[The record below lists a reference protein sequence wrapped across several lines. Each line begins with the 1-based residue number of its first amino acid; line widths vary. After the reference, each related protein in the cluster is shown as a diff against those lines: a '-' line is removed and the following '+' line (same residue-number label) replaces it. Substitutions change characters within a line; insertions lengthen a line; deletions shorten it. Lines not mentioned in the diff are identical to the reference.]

1 MAKIKINSAKLI
13 LIITFIINYISIS
26 AQPTVG
32 QSSQFYTK
40 EHFVIDLYTSTEWM
54 RCSVGQR
61 WNGETCTGKIINLNH
76 DQMEEVLKLASE
88 QLGSG
93 WRLPSRKELE
103 SLVCRD
109 CKSPKINSEI
119 FPNTD
124 PVPYWTGERNKFA
137 KRHFW
142 SVNFYTGNTY
152 GRFYP
157 YQSLAV
163 RLVRNR

>member
-1 MAKIKINSAKLI
+1 MAKIKKNFAKLI

-26 AQPTVG
+26 VQPTVG

-61 WNGETCTGKIINLNH
+61 WNGETCTGKIIKLNH

-103 SLVCRD
+103 SLVCRL
-109 CKSPKINSEI
+109 
-119 FPNTD
+119 
-124 PVPYWTGERNKFA
+124 
-137 KRHFW
+137 
-142 SVNFYTGNTY
+142 
-152 GRFYP
+152 
-157 YQSLAV
+157 SLIHI
-163 RLVRNR
+163 

>member
-1 MAKIKINSAKLI
+1 MAKIKKNFAKLI
-13 LIITFIINYISIS
+13 LIITFIINYISIN

-76 DQMEEVLKLASE
+76 DQLEEVLKLASE

-103 SLVCRD
+103 
-109 CKSPKINSEI
+109 
-119 FPNTD
+119 
-124 PVPYWTGERNKFA
+124 
-137 KRHFW
+137 
-142 SVNFYTGNTY
+142 
-152 GRFYP
+152 
-157 YQSLAV
+157 
-163 RLVRNR
+163 

>member
-1 MAKIKINSAKLI
+1 MPKLKKNSVKTML
-13 LIITFIINYISIS
+13 LITFIINHIFTVP
-26 AQPTVG
+26 QVVVG

-40 EHFVIDLYTSTEWM
+40 EHFVIDLFTSTEWM

-61 WNGETCTGKIINLNH
+61 WNGETCIGKIITLNH
-76 DQMEEVLKLASE
+76 DQMKEVLKIASE

-109 CKSPKINSEI
+109 CNIPKINAEV

-152 GRFYP
+152 GRFFP

-163 RLVRNR
+163 RLVRDR

>member
-1 MAKIKINSAKLI
+1 MLRFIHIFRKYKHLLTLGLFF
-13 LIITFIINYISIS
+13 LIINTQINHS
-26 AQPTVG
+26 QTN
-32 QSSQFYTK
+32 QFYLK
-40 EHFVIDLYTSTEWM
+40 EHLVIDLLTSTEWM

-61 WNGETCTGKIINLNH
+61 WNGETCIGKIISLNH
-76 DQMEEVLKLASE
+76 EQMDEVLKIASE
-88 QLGSG
+88 QLGLG
-93 WRLPSRKELE
+93 WRLPTRKELE

-109 CKSPKINSEI
+109 CKIPKINSKV

-137 KRHFW
+137 KKHFW

-163 RLVRNR
+163 RLVRDR

>member
-1 MAKIKINSAKLI
+1 
-13 LIITFIINYISIS
+13 
-26 AQPTVG
+26 
-32 QSSQFYTK
+32 
-40 EHFVIDLYTSTEWM
+40 M

-109 CKSPKINSEI
+109 CKIPKINSEI

-142 SVNFYTGNTY
+142 SVNFYTGNTSVSY
-152 GRFYP
+152 THLRAHETD
-157 YQSLAV
+157 S
-163 RLVRNR
+163 

>member
-1 MAKIKINSAKLI
+1 
-13 LIITFIINYISIS
+13 
-26 AQPTVG
+26 
-32 QSSQFYTK
+32 
-40 EHFVIDLYTSTEWM
+40 M

-109 CKSPKINSEI
+109 CKIPKINSEI

-124 PVPYWTGERNKFA
+124 QYPTGLEKEINLLKDIFGLLISILVYIR
-137 KRHFW
+137 
-142 SVNFYTGNTY
+142 
-152 GRFYP
+152 
-157 YQSLAV
+157 QILSLPI
-163 RLVRNR
+163 LSCKTC

>member
-1 MAKIKINSAKLI
+1 MAKIKIKFAKLI
-13 LIITFIINYISIS
+13 LIIAFIISNISIS
-26 AQPTVG
+26 PQLALG

-76 DQMEEVLKLASE
+76 NQMEEVLKLASE

-109 CKSPKINSEI
+109 CKIPKINSEI

>member
-1 MAKIKINSAKLI
+1 MKTISLKNIVIYTFTINFFI
-13 LIITFIINYISIS
+13 LIPQVI
-26 AQPTVG
+26 
-32 QSSQFYTK
+32 QSQSNQFYLK
-40 EHFVIDLYTSTEWM
+40 DHLVIDLFTSKEWM

-61 WNGETCTGKIINLNH
+61 WNGETCIGKIISLNH
-76 DQMEEVLKLASE
+76 EQMDEVLKIASE
-88 QLGSG
+88 QLGKG

-103 SLVCRD
+103 SLVCNY
-109 CKSPKINSEI
+109 CKIPKIDSNV

-124 PVPYWTGERNKFA
+124 PVPYWTGERNKYA
-137 KRHFW
+137 KKHFW

-163 RLVRNR
+163 RLVRDR

>member
-1 MAKIKINSAKLI
+1 MFMVLRKI
-13 LIITFIINYISIS
+13 IIYRLVVICLVSSCFIKPQFVVS
-26 AQPTVG
+26 
-32 QSSQFYTK
+32 QSNQFYIK
-40 EHFVIDLYTSTEWM
+40 EHLVIDLFTSTEWM

-61 WNGETCTGKIINLNH
+61 WNGESCNGKIVNLNH
-76 DQMEEVLKLASE
+76 EQMDEVLKIASE

-93 WRLPSRKELE
+93 WRLPTRKELE
-103 SLVCRD
+103 SLVCRE
-109 CKSPKINSEI
+109 CKIPKINSKI

-124 PVPYWTGERNKFA
+124 PAPYWTGERNKFA

-152 GRFYP
+152 GRFFP

-163 RLVRNR
+163 RLVRDR